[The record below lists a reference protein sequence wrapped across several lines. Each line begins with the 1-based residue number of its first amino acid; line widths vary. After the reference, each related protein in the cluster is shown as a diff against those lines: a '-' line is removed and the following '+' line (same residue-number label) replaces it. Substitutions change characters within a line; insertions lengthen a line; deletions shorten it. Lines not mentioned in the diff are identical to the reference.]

1 MKIREDISAGIPK
14 ISKRVVEYKRLSI
27 LRIIDVVAVR
37 DDPLQLEPQLNP
49 SRESRIVIN
58 HLSAKQ
64 MIANQINRFH

>member
-27 LRIIDVVAVR
+27 LRIIDVAAVR

-58 HLSAKQ
+58 HLSANQ